1 MAPGLI
7 TFGLRGIAT
16 ELKECALT
24 VPVYQRSYAWTTDE
38 IREYWVDVGGA
49 FARRSG

>member
-16 ELKECALT
+16 ELKECALRT
-24 VPVYQRSYAWTTDE
+24 VIDIKSSTS
-38 IREYWVDVGGA
+38 
-49 FARRSG
+49 SG